1 MSTAGS
7 EIADSEPGVERSN
20 STDVRLP
27 DTAKLNSREVL
38 LRGLRLEVDRTGASL
53 EEAHRARELHQK
65 RLNEMLEGT
74 LRQIQ
79 KARSHMKQQAR
90 SVRETTKSYSTK
102 IEHDFSCM
110 CVELRQDFSE
120 RAKVIDGTLE
130 GLSGRLTDLEQNL
143 NVQREERITQTR
155 EILEPIRVEVNRL
168 TNALE
173 KERKDRRLQEEQ
185 REKDLEHQV
194 EEITRLIDAEKFAR
208 EQQVAGFER
217 AKEKA
222 EQQLAK
228 RQYEAE
234 QAIQTKVRLIRGE
247 LQEAAKTR
255 ISDQNGIV
263 ESIASFI
270 RRYRKQVHKDTEFF
284 SNSE

>member
-1 MSTAGS
+1 MG
-7 EIADSEPGVERSN
+7 
-20 STDVRLP
+20 
-27 DTAKLNSREVL
+27 
-38 LRGLRLEVDRTGASL
+38 
-53 EEAHRARELHQK
+53 
-65 RLNEMLEGT
+65 
-74 LRQIQ
+74 
-79 KARSHMKQQAR
+79 
-90 SVRETTKSYSTK
+90 
-102 IEHDFSCM
+102 
-110 CVELRQDFSE
+110 
-120 RAKVIDGTLE
+120 
-130 GLSGRLTDLEQNL
+130 
-143 NVQREERITQTR
+143 
-155 EILEPIRVEVNRL
+155 VNRL
-168 TNALE
+168 TSALE
-173 KERKDRRLQEEQ
+173 QERRKRRLQEEQ
-185 REKDLEHQV
+185 RGKDLEHQV

-208 EQQVAGFER
+208 EQQVATFEQ

-284 SNSE
+284 SNAE